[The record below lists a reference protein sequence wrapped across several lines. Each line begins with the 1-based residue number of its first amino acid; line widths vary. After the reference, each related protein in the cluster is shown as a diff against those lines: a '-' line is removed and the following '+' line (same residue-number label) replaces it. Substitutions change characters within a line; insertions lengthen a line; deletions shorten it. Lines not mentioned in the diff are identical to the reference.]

1 VFTGRRVNNPRKEEK
16 TNHQDTKT
24 QRHEGNQEAK
34 HGVCLPG
41 ELGIVKCAPVIEEN
55 IMRIG
60 F

>member
-1 VFTGRRVNNPRKEEK
+1 VINPRKEEK
-16 TNHQDTKT
+16 KLTTKT
-24 QRHEGNQEAK
+24 QRHKENQEAK

-41 ELGIVKCAPVIEEN
+41 ELGIVKYAPAIEEN